1 MHAAPDP
8 EAGSG
13 APGKA
18 PLERY
23 NWSKIGLGNEEPAS
37 IAPGKGGNMNLT
49 EEPEIVDWPETHYVF
64 VEKAGP
70 FMKTAPEA
78 WSLAHSFVAA
88 LSERNKITGYM
99 SLYKMGPNTYRAGF
113 ALAAGPVD
121 LPAGLE
127 YERFGGGRYSRFVL
141 TGPYSDLPQAT
152 GRVFEIAAKSNLKLR
167 SDYCIEH
174 YVSDPGVTPKETLI
188 TEILIPTAE

>member
-1 MHAAPDP
+1 
-8 EAGSG
+8 
-13 APGKA
+13 
-18 PLERY
+18 
-23 NWSKIGLGNEEPAS
+23 
-37 IAPGKGGNMNLT
+37 MNLT

-78 WSLAHSFVAA
+78 WGIAHSLVPS
-88 LSERNKITGYM
+88 LSAGNRITGYM
-99 SLYKMGPNTYRAGF
+99 SLYKMGPDIYRAGF
-113 ALAAGPVD
+113 ALAAEPVE

-127 YERFGGGRYSRFVL
+127 YERFPGGRYSRFVL

-152 GRVFEIAAKSNLKLR
+152 GRVFQIVSKTNLKLR
-167 SDYCIEH
+167 RDYCIEYH
-174 YVSDPGVTPKETLI
+174 GNDPRVTPKEMPI

>member
-1 MHAAPDP
+1 
-8 EAGSG
+8 
-13 APGKA
+13 
-18 PLERY
+18 
-23 NWSKIGLGNEEPAS
+23 
-37 IAPGKGGNMNLT
+37 MNLT

-78 WSLAHSFVAA
+78 WCIAHSFVAA
-88 LSERNKITGYM
+88 LSERNKITGSM
-99 SLYKMGPNTYRAGF
+99 SLYKMRPDIYRAGF
-113 ALAAGPVD
+113 ALATEPVG

-127 YERFGGGRYSRFVL
+127 YERLGGGRYSRFVL

-152 GRVFEIAAKSNLKLR
+152 GRVLEIVSKTNLMLR
-167 SDYCIEH
+167 SDYCIEN
-174 YVSDPGVTPKETLI
+174 YVSDPRVTPKERLI